1 MVLMR
6 AVSLT
11 VVALIALT
19 HVGYGDDRVPLGF
32 TAVDLNAERANLPGK
47 FPASVKTGFV
57 IRSVEFDFAMER
69 WGLRP
74 ATW

>member
-6 AVSLT
+6 AVLFA
-11 VVALIALT
+11 VVALIALA
-19 HVGYGDDRVPLGF
+19 HVGFGDDRVPLGF
-32 TAVDLNAERANLPGK
+32 TAADLNAERAKLPGK

-57 IRSVEFDFAMER
+57 IRSVDFDFAIER